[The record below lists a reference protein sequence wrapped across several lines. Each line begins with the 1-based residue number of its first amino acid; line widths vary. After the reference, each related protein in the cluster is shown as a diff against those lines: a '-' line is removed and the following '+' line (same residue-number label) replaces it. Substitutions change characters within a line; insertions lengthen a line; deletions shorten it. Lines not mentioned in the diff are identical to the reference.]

1 MFLSLWFG
9 YVELGL
15 FWWDPVGSGP
25 VWFGKKQ
32 YKMEDKTMKKV
43 PLILEDEQYE
53 ELIKKKGKM
62 TWVEF
67 VMQLAK

>member
-1 MFLSLWFG
+1 
-9 YVELGL
+9 
-15 FWWDPVGSGP
+15 
-25 VWFGKKQ
+25 
-32 YKMEDKTMKKV
+32 MKKV

-53 ELIKKKGKM
+53 KLIKKKGKM